1 MEVVYRMA
9 SIIGTAGEGNLT
21 EDCPSSQ
28 ATTLTRAKLD
38 FLLGNEVEV
47 ALVEENSGRI
57 RGAFLLNGKS
67 D

>member
-1 MEVVYRMA
+1 MKVIYRMA
-9 SIIGTAGEGNLT
+9 SIIGTAGEGNLA

-38 FLLGNEVEV
+38 FPLENAAEV
-47 ALVEENSGRI
+47 ALVNENAGRI

>member
-1 MEVVYRMA
+1 MKVVYRMA
-9 SIIGTAGEGNLT
+9 SIIGTAGEGNLA

-38 FLLGNEVEV
+38 FPLGNEAEV
-47 ALVEENSGRI
+47 ALVDENSGRI